1 MTFMVNNSPFAGKE
15 GQFSTTRQI
24 RQRLFKE
31 LETDV
36 SLRVEDNPS
45 PDGSGQAD
53 KNIWI
58 VSGRGELHLAIL
70 IERMRREGYEFQV
83 SRPQVITREVNGQKM
98 TPYEKVFIE
107 APEKYQGAVME
118 KIGSRKGEIKEI
130 RRPASGYPDGIIFLE
145 FIVPTRGLFGYKNE
159 FLTDTKGLG
168 IMNTIF
174 FQYMPDP
181 NNWKERD
188 NGSLVST
195 ETGETR
201 LYGLKN
207 VQHRGILFFGPAVKI
222 YEGQVVG
229 QNSRPNDIRVNVCK
243 EKQLSNM
250 RAKGEKNRE
259 HFNVP
264 KTMGLEDA
272 LEYIGDD
279 EFVEITPKNVRI
291 RKIHLKE
298 VDAKRAERIAEGIK
312 FDY

>member
-1 MTFMVNNSPFAGKE
+1 
-15 GQFSTTRQI
+15 
-24 RQRLFKE
+24 
-31 LETDV
+31 
-36 SLRVEDNPS
+36 
-45 PDGSGQAD
+45 
-53 KNIWI
+53 
-58 VSGRGELHLAIL
+58 
-70 IERMRREGYEFQV
+70 MRREGFEFQV
-83 SRPQVITREVNGQKM
+83 SRPQVILREINGKTMTPFDKIFVEVPEQYQGVVMQKM
-98 TPYEKVFIE
+98 GV
-107 APEKYQGAVME
+107 
-118 KIGSRKGEIKEI
+118 RKGELKEM
-130 RRPASGYPDGIIFLE
+130 RNHNGICFLE
-145 FIVPTRGLFGYKNE
+145 FIIPTRGLFGYKNE

-168 IMNTIF
+168 IINTVF
-174 FQYMPDP
+174 FEYMPDP
-181 NNWKERD
+181 GNWKERD

-207 VQHRGILFFGPAVKI
+207 VQDRGTLFFGPAETV

-279 EFVEITPKNVRI
+279 EYVEITPKNIRI

-298 VDAKRAERIAEGIK
+298 VDAKRAERSESGVK